1 MILISMRYH
10 IVISVSKGE
19 NKMKKVERTISPNTK
34 RAVDVDKIEQ
44 MLLSTGPS
52 YSWHFVQRGT
62 TETIRKG
69 GAVVD
74 KTTWRNILFRSSIQ
88 GLI

>member
-1 MILISMRYH
+1 MRNH
-10 IVISVSKGE
+10 VVISVSKGE

-52 YSWHFVQRGT
+52 YSWHFVRRGT

-74 KTTWRNILFRSSIQ
+74 KKHGEIFYSARAFRV
-88 GLI
+88 